1 MRLGTAILLAA
12 TMGAAACGG
21 GTMAP
26 SMPTAPSSTTSTTMT
41 GTWVGTASDSSGS
54 MMGAGL
60 TPAMMNNAQW
70 SITQT
75 GNTFSGTMQF
85 PGYMRGTMTVNG
97 TINGHSGTFTMT
109 IPSGSMMMAGCTA
122 TATGTFDMDDM
133 MSQFLGAYS
142 GMNNCAGAFDH
153 GQMLMHR

>member
-1 MRLGTAILLAA
+1 MRVGTAILLAGTVA
-12 TMGAAACGG
+12 VAACGG
-21 GTMAP
+21 TAAS
-26 SMPTAPSSTTSTTMT
+26 SMPTAPNSTTSATMT
-41 GTWVGTASDSSGS
+41 GAWVGTAFDSSGS

-60 TPAMMNNAQW
+60 TSAMMNNAHW

-85 PGYMRGTMTVNG
+85 SGYMGGTMVVNG
-97 TINGHSGTFTMT
+97 TMNGHSGTFTMT

-122 TATGTFDMDDM
+122 TASGTFDMDDM
-133 MSQFLGAYS
+133 MTQFQGTYA

-153 GQMLMHR
+153 GQMSMHR

>member
-1 MRLGTAILLAA
+1 MRVGTTILLAA
-12 TMGAAACGG
+12 TVGAAAC
-21 GTMAP
+21 TSATSP
-26 SMPTAPSSTTSTTMT
+26 SMPTAPSSTASTTMT
-41 GTWVGTASDSSGS
+41 GAWVGSASDSSGS

-60 TPAMMNNAQW
+60 TSAMMNNAHW

-85 PGYMRGTMTVNG
+85 SGYMGGTMTVTG
-97 TINGHSGTFTMT
+97 AMSGHSGTFTMT

-133 MSQFLGAYS
+133 MTQFQGSYA
-142 GMNNCAGAFDH
+142 GMNSCVGAFDH
-153 GQMLMHR
+153 GQMSLHR